1 MPVLHE
7 GPEASHLAAIS
18 FHHTGH
24 SVFLSVKDLVK
35 KVHSLVREDS
45 IWSLIQGYDL
55 ALTDFAKIFLAE
67 LALSPTQQHALEYRT
82 RDQSSNPLWHAFRWG
97 RLTASRFGAIIRRV
111 KPAGPL
117 VKSLLY
123 DSVPET
129 LPSLKWGREHEDDAR
144 KCYEAQQ
151 GCKVACRGLVVD
163 KCGYLGCSPDGVVF
177 HHDEEGLLEI
187 KCPYSARN
195 MDLEEAC
202 LVVENFCCFLDADGR
217 PCLSKN
223 HDYYYQIQGSMAIL
237 RVKYCDFVVWTL
249 KDMSIERITFD
260 EQLWNAVM
268 LPRLEKFY
276 FSYLLPEILLP
287 NYPGSEIV
295 ERSLYL

>member
-1 MPVLHE
+1 
-7 GPEASHLAAIS
+7 
-18 FHHTGH
+18 
-24 SVFLSVKDLVK
+24 
-35 KVHSLVREDS
+35 
-45 IWSLIQGYDL
+45 
-55 ALTDFAKIFLAE
+55 
-67 LALSPTQQHALEYRT
+67 
-82 RDQSSNPLWHAFRWG
+82 
-97 RLTASRFGAIIRRV
+97 
-111 KPAGPL
+111 
-117 VKSLLY
+117 
-123 DSVPET
+123 
-129 LPSLKWGREHEDDAR
+129 
-144 KCYEAQQ
+144 
-151 GCKVACRGLVVD
+151 
-163 KCGYLGCSPDGVVF
+163 
-177 HHDEEGLLEI
+177 
-187 KCPYSARN
+187 

-217 PCLSKN
+217 PCLRKN
-223 HDYYYQIQGSMAIL
+223 HNYYYQIQGSMAIL